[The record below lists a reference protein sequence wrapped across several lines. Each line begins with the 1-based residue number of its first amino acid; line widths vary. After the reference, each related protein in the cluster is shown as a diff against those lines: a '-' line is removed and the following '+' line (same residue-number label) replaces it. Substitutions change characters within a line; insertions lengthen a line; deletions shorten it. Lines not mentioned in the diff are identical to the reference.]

1 MAEDD
6 DIRKAVAAALL
17 RDSDKQIDAATITR
31 SGVDA
36 NNNQALEANEL
47 VAKFGITTDAANA
60 AISRIDANGDNRATD
75 AELNTFL
82 EANIGAIQLNPAMRA
97 FIQSA
102 MADQV
107 LDKDE
112 RMALSLAMA
121 GVSFEDM
128 QRAGVTGGQQ
138 STEAIASA
146 VTSAREAIAP
156 SR

>member
-1 MAEDD
+1 MADD
-6 DIRKAVAAALL
+6 DNIRNAVAAALL

-47 VAKFGITTDAANA
+47 VAKFGITTDAA
-60 AISRIDANGDNRATD
+60 IGRIDANGDNRATD

-97 FIQSA
+97 FIQTA

-112 RMALSLAMA
+112 CMALSLAMA

-128 QRAGVTGGQQ
+128 QKAGVTGGEH
-138 STEAIASA
+138 STQAIASA
-146 VTSAREAIAP
+146 VTAARETTGH